1 MPKYYDEDDM
11 YDYDDYDDFEEQHDN
26 VAYGGSSLQTSTL
39 APSQAP
45 PAEPPSDYVQFV
57 MEALGSVETN
67 SSGSRSVG
75 IISESRVLQMLE
87 AYSFDVETTISYFMK
102 QRESSKS
109 TCSNTAEATG
119 KKRTDSKAPLKPSTL
134 KSTSISGATKSVVI
148 IQDDVVS
155 TKSKPNANGPD
166 LPIAQ
171 GSVAAGT
178 LITSSAPLSDDE
190 NDSVQSDKK
199 SAGPSIPH
207 ITMVVAGHVDAGKS
221 TLVGNRYHQLETLL
235 IIFNV
240 DSTIVLSL
248 LFTDKT
254 QATFCT
260 KLEML
265 LNAQCTSLRRN
276 LNRQGKVLLH

>member
-11 YDYDDYDDFEEQHDN
+11 YDYDDYDDFEEPHDN

-109 TCSNTAEATG
+109 TSSSTAEATG
-119 KKRTDSKAPLKPSTL
+119 KKRTDSKAPLKQSTL

-155 TKSKPNANGPD
+155 AKSKPNANGPD
-166 LPIAQ
+166 LPISQ

-190 NDSVQSDKK
+190 NESVQSDKK

-221 TLVGNRYHQLETLL
+221 TLVGNHYHQLET
-235 IIFNV
+235 
-240 DSTIVLSL
+240 
-248 LFTDKT
+248 
-254 QATFCT
+254 
-260 KLEML
+260 
-265 LNAQCTSLRRN
+265 
-276 LNRQGKVLLH
+276 

>member
-11 YDYDDYDDFEEQHDN
+11 YDYDDYDDFEEPHDD
-26 VAYGGSSLQTSTL
+26 VAYGGSSLQTSIL

-57 MEALGSVETN
+57 MEALGSVVTN

-87 AYSFDVETTISYFMK
+87 AYSFDAETTISYFMK
-102 QRESSKS
+102 QRESSKTTS
-109 TCSNTAEATG
+109 SNTAAAIG
-119 KKRTDSKAPLKPSTL
+119 KKQTDSKAPLKQTTQ
-134 KSTSISGATKSVVI
+134 KSMSVTGATKSAAV
-148 IQDDVVS
+148 IQDGAVS
-155 TKSKPNANGPD
+155 PKSKPNANVPD
-166 LPIAQ
+166 LPVAQ

-190 NDSVQSDKK
+190 FESAQYDKK

-221 TLVGNRYHQLETLL
+221 TLVGNHRYQLK
-235 IIFNV
+235 I
-240 DSTIVLSL
+240 
-248 LFTDKT
+248 
-254 QATFCT
+254 
-260 KLEML
+260 
-265 LNAQCTSLRRN
+265 
-276 LNRQGKVLLH
+276 